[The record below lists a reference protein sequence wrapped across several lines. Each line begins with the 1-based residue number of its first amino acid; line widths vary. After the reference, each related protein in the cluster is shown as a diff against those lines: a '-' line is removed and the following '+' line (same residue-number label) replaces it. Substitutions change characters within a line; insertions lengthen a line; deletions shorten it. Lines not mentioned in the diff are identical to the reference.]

1 MRQWIF
7 ILALVSASL
16 ACGQYVTPTAEAVQ
30 IVTPTAP
37 ATLTPSATPTQPAP
51 SRTAEAGEVAVVR
64 QVSVNVRIEPDGDP
78 TGEYVYAGDRV
89 KVLATA
95 TDAEG
100 GEWVRI
106 AEPAGWIWAGC
117 LEGSQRG
124 CIAE

>member
-1 MRQWIF
+1 MYVGQVTGTVVATIKHEAFYGRK
-7 ILALVSASL
+7 LLV
-16 ACGQYVTPTAEAVQ
+16 
-30 IVTPTAP
+30 
-37 ATLTPSATPTQPAP
+37 
-51 SRTAEAGEVAVVR
+51 VVR
-64 QVSVNVRIEPDGDP
+64 LNLDGDP

-89 KVLATA
+89 TVLATA